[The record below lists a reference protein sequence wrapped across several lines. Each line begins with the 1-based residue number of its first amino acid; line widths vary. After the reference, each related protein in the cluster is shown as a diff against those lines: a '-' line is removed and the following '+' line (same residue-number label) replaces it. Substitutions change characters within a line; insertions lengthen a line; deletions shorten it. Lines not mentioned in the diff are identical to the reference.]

1 MSHRTLPIA
10 ALLAAI
16 AVCGVARADDSDQAG
31 GDKNPAGDKASIM
44 EKAFGSTIVSTYPDG
59 RQGELWLNKDG
70 TYTAAGRRQDRSS
83 GAWQVK
89 GDKLCMKQKTP
100 FPAPFSYCT
109 PIPTAGI
116 DTSWT
121 GKAYTGE
128 TLSIKVVKG
137 MHGRDAKAS
146 RGAETDK
153 SNDQG

>member
-1 MSHRTLPIA
+1 MLHKTLPIA
-10 ALLAAI
+10 ALLAAV
-16 AVCGVARADDSDQAG
+16 AVCGAAQADESDPSRGAR
-31 GDKNPAGDKASIM
+31 NPAGDKAQIL

-100 FPAPFSYCT
+100 FPAPFSFCT
-109 PIPTAGI
+109 AIPAAGI
-116 DTSWT
+116 ERSWT

-128 TLSIKVVKG
+128 PISIRLVKG
-137 MHGRDAKAS
+137 MHGRDAKAAK
-146 RGAETDK
+146 GAEADK